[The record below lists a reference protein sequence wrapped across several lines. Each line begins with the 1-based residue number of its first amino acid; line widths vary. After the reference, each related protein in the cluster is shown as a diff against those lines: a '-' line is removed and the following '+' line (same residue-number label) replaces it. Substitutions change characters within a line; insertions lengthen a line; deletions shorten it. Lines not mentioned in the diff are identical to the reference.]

1 MGNSAFTGTYK
12 NKMCD
17 KQERVNYWITYCG
30 YAFTVDEMHA
40 EIRARREEA
49 RRVREMGEAALDLNK
64 LLETNLARVV
74 AINDYYHL
82 VWKPSMIARVSA
94 AGP

>member
-1 MGNSAFTGTYK
+1 MS
-12 NKMCD
+12 D

-40 EIRARREEA
+40 EVRARREEA
-49 RRVREMGEAALDLNK
+49 RRVREMGEAALDLNA

-82 VWKPSMIARVSA
+82 VWKPSMSARVSA
-94 AGP
+94 AGS